1 MSVEHL
7 SGSGASKLHPDSS
20 VDESFVQCVLEVWR
34 VALPLMVSAGTFSL
48 VLFADRTLLLWYDGE
63 SMSASMAGGNFFW
76 VLVCL
81 PVGIASMTGAI
92 VSQYVGANEHEN
104 IGRFLWQSVWLS
116 LLTTPVFVG
125 IAFIARTLFQATGQ
139 PEHLLELETTYLRL
153 LMVGAVGLV
162 LESALSGFFSGTER
176 TRVIMWVSLASGVV
190 NLILDVVLIFGAGP
204 IPALGIAGAAIGSV
218 IAFWTKAVCY
228 CVLLLKPRYEELYR
242 IRRGFG
248 VDLLLGRKLL
258 FFGFPT
264 GLMYLTES
272 GGFTVMVLRI
282 GSIGDV
288 PLRATTM
295 AINFNMVAFIPLVG
309 VSIAASVL
317 VGRHL
322 LESGPKRAAKSVYA
336 GLLIGGVYSTFWL
349 VAYLAIPDAMMSLY
363 HLSDNSDESIAAINI
378 AKTLLS
384 FVAVYVLL
392 DSMQLI
398 LAGALRGAGDT
409 WFVLVSG
416 LLASTLALFI
426 GFTFEPQVSW
436 EGQGLLEAQQQSLS
450 WWWWMLT
457 LWIWLLATFMTARFV
472 QGRWKRMRMV

>member
-1 MSVEHL
+1 MSGNHSSALGDQKHQAESPV
-7 SGSGASKLHPDSS
+7 ADSFLR
-20 VDESFVQCVLEVWR
+20 VVLEVWR
-34 VALPLMVSAGTFSL
+34 IALPLMVSAGTFSL

-92 VSQYVGANEHEN
+92 VSQYVGANEHQS

-116 LLTTPVFVG
+116 LLVTPAFVG
-125 IAFIARTLFQATGQ
+125 IAFFARTLFETTGQ
-139 PEHLLELETTYLRL
+139 PAHLLELEATYLRL
-153 LMVGAVGLV
+153 LMIGAVGLV

-176 TRVIMWVSLASGVV
+176 TRVIMWVSLISGLV
-190 NLILDVVLIFGAGP
+190 NLILDVILIFGVGP
-204 IPALGIAGAAIGSV
+204 IPAMGIAGAAIGSV

-228 CVLLLKPRYEELYR
+228 CFLLLKPEYESVYH

-248 VDLLLGRKLL
+248 FDSQLVRKLL

-322 LESGPKRAAKSVYA
+322 LENGPQRAARSVYA
-336 GLLIGGVYSTFWL
+336 GLLIGCAYSMIWL
-349 VAYLAIPDAMMSLY
+349 VAYLAIPDVMMSLY
-363 HLSDNSDESIAAINI
+363 QLSDNSEESIAAINI
-378 AKTLLS
+378 AKTLLG

-392 DSMQLI
+392 DSVQLI

-416 LLASTLALFI
+416 LLASSLALWV
-426 GFTFEPQVSW
+426 GFALEPQLSPEAQMTL
-436 EGQGLLEAQQQSLS
+436 EGQQEILS

-457 LWIWLLATFMTARFV
+457 LWVWLLATFMTARFL

>member
-1 MSVEHL
+1 MSANR
-7 SGSGASKLHPDSS
+7 SPDS
-20 VDESFVQCVLEVWR
+20 VDHQRQDCSPAADSFFRILLEIWSI
-34 VALPLMVSAGTFSL
+34 ALPLMVSAGTFSL
-48 VLFADRTLLLWYDGE
+48 VLFADRTLLLWYDGQ

-92 VSQYVGANEHEN
+92 VSQYVGANEHEK

-116 LLTTPVFVG
+116 LLSTPLFVG
-125 IAFIARTLFQATGQ
+125 IAFFARNLFEITGQ
-139 PEHLLELETTYLRL
+139 PSHLLDLEATYLRL
-153 LMVGAVGLV
+153 LMIGAVGLV
-162 LESALSGFFSGTER
+162 LESALSGFFSGTEQ
-176 TRVIMWVSLASGVV
+176 TRIIMWVSLASGVV
-190 NLILDVVLIFGAGP
+190 NLVLDLILVFGAGP
-204 IPALGIAGAAIGSV
+204 IPAMGVAGAAIGSV

-228 CVLLLKPRYEELYR
+228 CVLLLKPKYEAIFH

-248 VDLLLGRKLL
+248 FDLRLALKLL

-272 GGFTVMVLRI
+272 GGFTVMLLRI

-322 LESGPKRAAKSVYA
+322 LENGPQRAAKSLYA
-336 GLLIGGVYSTFWL
+336 GLLIGCAYSSIWMI
-349 VAYLAIPDAMMSLY
+349 AYLAIPDVMMSLY
-363 HLSDNSDESIAAINI
+363 RFSDNSESSLAALEIARH
-378 AKTLLS
+378 LLG
-384 FVAVYVLL
+384 FVAIYVLL
-392 DSMQLI
+392 DSVQLI

-409 WFVLVSG
+409 WFVLLSG
-416 LLASTLALFI
+416 LLASAIALMVGFVWEPETAMETLASEENHQDKLY
-426 GFTFEPQVSW
+426 
-436 EGQGLLEAQQQSLS
+436 

-457 LWIWLLATFMTARFV
+457 LWIWLLATFMTTRFL

>member
-1 MSVEHL
+1 MSGIH
-7 SGSGASKLHPDSS
+7 SS
-20 VDESFVQCVLEVWR
+20 VLDDHGQRPGNEVQESFLQVILEVWR

-48 VLFADRTLLLWYDGE
+48 VLFADRTLLLWHDGE
-63 SMSASMAGGNFFW
+63 SMSASMAGGNLFW
-76 VLVCL
+76 VVVCL

-92 VSQYVGANEHEN
+92 VSQYVGANENEH

-116 LLTTPVFVG
+116 LLSAPLFVAV
-125 IAFIARTLFQATGQ
+125 AFFAHTLFELTGQ
-139 PEHLLELETTYLRL
+139 PEHLLELEATYFRL
-153 LMVGAVGLV
+153 LMIGAVGLV

-176 TRVIMWVSLASGVV
+176 TRVIMWVSLASGVL
-190 NLILDVVLIFGAGP
+190 NLVLDVILIFGVGP
-204 IPALGIAGAAIGSV
+204 IPALGITGAAIGSV
-218 IAFWTKAVCY
+218 IAFWAKAVCY
-228 CVLLLKPRYEELYR
+228 SVLLIKPEYEMKYR

-248 VDLLLGRKLL
+248 FDSKLAWNLL

-282 GSIGDV
+282 GSIGDI

-322 LESGPKRAAKSVYA
+322 LQHGPQRAARSVYA
-336 GLLIGGVYSTFWL
+336 ALVIGVTYSTMWL
-349 VAYLAIPDAMMSLY
+349 IAYLVIPDLMMSLY
-363 HLSDNSDESIAAINI
+363 ELSDTSDESDNAIKLARN
-378 AKTLLS
+378 LLG
-384 FVAVYVLL
+384 FVAVYVVL
-392 DSMQLI
+392 DSVQLI

-409 WFVLVSG
+409 WFVLISG
-416 LLASTLALFI
+416 VLASAAALLI
-426 GFTFEPQVSW
+426 GFRFETGD
-436 EGQGLLEAQQQSLS
+436 ELH

-457 LWIWLLATFMTARFV
+457 LWVWLLATFMSARFL

>member
-1 MSVEHL
+1 MSGKNSPV
-7 SGSGASKLHPDSS
+7 SGDQERPDDSS
-20 VDESFVQCVLEVWR
+20 SDESFLRCVLEVWR

-92 VSQYVGANEHEN
+92 VSQYVGANEHKK
-104 IGRFLWQSVWLS
+104 IGRFIWQSAWFS
-116 LLTTPVFVG
+116 LLTTPAFVG
-125 IAFIARTLFQATGQ
+125 IAFVARALFETTGQ
-139 PEHLLELETTYLRL
+139 PDHLLELEATYLRL

-176 TRVIMWVSLASGVV
+176 TRVIMWVSVVSGVV
-190 NLILDVVLIFGAGP
+190 NLLLDVILIFGAGP
-204 IPALGIAGAAIGSV
+204 IPSLGIAGAAIGSV

-228 CVLLLKPRYEELYR
+228 GVLLMKPRYESLYC
-242 IRRGFG
+242 IRSGFG
-248 VDLLLGRKLL
+248 VDLKLGKKLL

-322 LESGPKRAAKSVYA
+322 LESGPQRAVKSVYA
-336 GLLIGGVYSTFWL
+336 GLLIGCAYSMIWL
-349 VAYLAIPDAMMSLY
+349 IAYLAIPDVMMSLY
-363 HLSDNSDESIAAINI
+363 QWSDNTEKSIAAINI

-392 DSMQLI
+392 DSVQLI

-416 LLASTLALFI
+416 LLAATVALLV
-426 GFTFEPQVSW
+426 GFTLEPQDS
-436 EGQGLLEAQQQSLS
+436 LEAPLQALT

-457 LWIWLLATFMTARFV
+457 LWIWLLATFMTARFLH
-472 QGRWKRMRMV
+472 GRWKLMRMV